1 MACCPS
7 ISIIKILQFIV
18 VCCIF
23 GLDIHTKSYLEPK
36 NGINGTLLNELVDEI
51 SNDNITIPYLN
62 ININA
67 QSIPT
72 EYISTGTVVAYL
84 IIIFV
89 SFISGLFTAPISR
102 LANVT
107 FCIIGAFLFVV
118 SGSLLINDFRSISF
132 ESIKQIDYKK
142 LLEDLR
148 NFNLARGPLCIL
160 AACLLLLD
168 ALCSFLPC

>member
-23 GLDIHTKSYLEPK
+23 GLDIHTKSYLEP
-36 NGINGTLLNELVDEI
+36 NNNGTLLNELVNEI
-51 SNDNITIPYLN
+51 PHDNITIPYLN
-62 ININA
+62 IKINA
-67 QSIPT
+67 ESIPT

-107 FCIIGAFLFVV
+107 FCVIGAFLFVV

-132 ESIKQIDYKK
+132 ESIKQINYKK
-142 LLEDLR
+142 LLEDIR

-160 AACLLLLD
+160 VACLLLLD